1 MKSRSDES
9 KLGKFTTLCSVL
21 AASPAFA
28 ADGAPPPAPADAEG
42 HLAPIEIK
50 GRA

>member
-1 MKSRSDES
+1 MKSRPDEL

-28 ADGAPPPAPADAEG
+28 ADGTPPPAPAGTEG
-42 HLAPIEIK
+42 HLAPIEVQGK
-50 GRA
+50 A